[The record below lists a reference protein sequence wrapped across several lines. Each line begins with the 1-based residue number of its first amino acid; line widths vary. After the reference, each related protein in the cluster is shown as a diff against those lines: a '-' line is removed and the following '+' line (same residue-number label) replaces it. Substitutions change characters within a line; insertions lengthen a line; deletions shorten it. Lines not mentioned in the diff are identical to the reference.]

1 MLQNGAADYILKPF
15 KLERMRQALEN
26 YKQYKRKIEEHD
38 TMSQEQLDMLL
49 KIPQNPSRDLPKGLN
64 HFTMNEILTYMK
76 QQTEPLSAE
85 EAAKALGIARV
96 TARRYLDFLEKDGQ
110 IKLDIQYGEWAGRLT
125 ATNSSASRDQKDQ
138 NVRYDH
144 KLPSL
149 FENAIIFV

>member
-1 MLQNGAADYILKPF
+1 
-15 KLERMRQALEN
+15 
-26 YKQYKRKIEEHD
+26 
-38 TMSQEQLDMLL
+38 
-49 KIPQNPSRDLPKGLN
+49 
-64 HFTMNEILTYMK
+64 MNEILTYMK

-144 KLPSL
+144 KLPSS